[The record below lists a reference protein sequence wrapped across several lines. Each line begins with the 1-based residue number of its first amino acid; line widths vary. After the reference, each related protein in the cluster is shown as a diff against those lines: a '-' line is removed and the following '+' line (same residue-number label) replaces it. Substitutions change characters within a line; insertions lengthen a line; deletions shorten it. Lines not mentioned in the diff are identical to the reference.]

1 MSREIA
7 ESALPFIETVLEK
20 KTEAVTALDVSKLTS
35 VADVFIIGSGR
46 STRQVKAIAEY
57 VRRQLSKKGKKY
69 LSVVGEKEG
78 DWVLLDYGDVII
90 HIFYEPTRRFYDLEG
105 LWMDAEK
112 ICTDLIEKRSSE
124 IDYEEDDDL
133 WSEGED
139 VYEEY

>member
-46 STRQVKAIAEY
+46 STRQVRAIAEY
-57 VRRQLSKKGKKY
+57 VRRQLSKKGKKF

-90 HIFYEPTRRFYDLEG
+90 HLFYEPTRRFYDLEG

-112 ICTDLIEKRSSE
+112 ICTDFIEKRSSQ